1 MSRVYVELN
10 VKIREMELIDIK
22 KLYSHFVIVFL
33 VLFLGSSALVDP
45 RSWWSIHEVVETY
58 NSGFSAHLSWIKIS
72 YYALVALILVSILN
86 QPPIKKVIKKV
97 LVIGFNK
104 IKVCTNLIKTLLN

>member
-1 MSRVYVELN
+1 MN
-10 VKIREMELIDIK
+10 NKIRN
-22 KLYSHFVIVFL
+22 LYSHFVIVFL

-58 NSGFSAHLSWIKIS
+58 NNDFVARLSWVKIS

-86 QPPIKKVIKKV
+86 QTSVKKAIKNV
-97 LVIGFNK
+97 LIIGLNK
-104 IKVCTNLIKTLLN
+104 IKECTNVIKTLLN